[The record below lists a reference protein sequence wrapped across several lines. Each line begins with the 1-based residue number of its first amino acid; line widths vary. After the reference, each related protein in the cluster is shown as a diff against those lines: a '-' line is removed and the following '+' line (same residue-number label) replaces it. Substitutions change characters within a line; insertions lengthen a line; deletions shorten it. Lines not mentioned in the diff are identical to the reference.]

1 MGRFGRTV
9 VVVVVV
15 LAAACSSGGGGSAGG
30 TTTTTTSTTV
40 PTTSTTTVEDA
51 VREAYLAYWK
61 MIDRLAAAPDPNDP
75 ELADR
80 AVDPILSNARDVLTS
95 QRTRGETTRTPAN
108 GKYSHVLQSVN

>member
-15 LAAACSSGGGGSAGG
+15 LVAACSSGGGGSVAG
-30 TTTTTTSTTV
+30 TTTTTTATTV
-40 PTTSTTTVEDA
+40 ATTSTTTVEDA

-80 AVDPILSNARDVLTS
+80 AVDPILSIVRDDMA
-95 QRTRGETTRTPAN
+95 TRKSEGRSTRPPAN
-108 GKYSHVLQSVN
+108 SKYQHQILG